1 MAGWHHWLDGFESEW
16 TPGDGDGQGGLACC
30 DSWGHKELDMTE
42 QLNWSLKLV
51 KYYVIYSNHSVTRS
65 CLILCNPTDCSTPG
79 LPEFAK
85 VHVHCI
91 GDVSQT
97 SPCLLPCSPFASNL
111 SQHQSLF
118 QWVGCSHQVAKVLEL
133 QRQSFQ
139 WVFKVDFLLF
149 WLVWSPCCPRFSQES
164 SPAPQLESID
174 SAALYLLYGPT
185 LPSTHDYWKTIAVNT
200 WNSVGNVMCL
210 LFNILSRFVR
220 AFLPRSKCLLISW
233 L

>member
-1 MAGWHHWLDGFESEW
+1 MKSTVNSHWKDWCGSCISSTLAIWCEELTHWKRPWCWERLKAKEKRVAADEMAGWHHWLDGFESEW

-111 SQHQSLF
+111 SQHQGLF
-118 QWVGCSHQVAKVLEL
+118 QWVSSSHQMAK
-133 QRQSFQ
+133 
-139 WVFKVDFLLF
+139 
-149 WLVWSPCCPRFSQES
+149 
-164 SPAPQLESID
+164 
-174 SAALYLLYGPT
+174 
-185 LPSTHDYWKTIAVNT
+185 
-200 WNSVGNVMCL
+200 
-210 LFNILSRFVR
+210 
-220 AFLPRSKCLLISW
+220 
-233 L
+233 